1 MIYNLLTLFMTYL
14 LPTKKKS
21 ANIAHEFKM
30 GSCLSV
36 TLLK

>member
-30 GSCLSV
+30 GRSLPV
-36 TLLK
+36 TLL